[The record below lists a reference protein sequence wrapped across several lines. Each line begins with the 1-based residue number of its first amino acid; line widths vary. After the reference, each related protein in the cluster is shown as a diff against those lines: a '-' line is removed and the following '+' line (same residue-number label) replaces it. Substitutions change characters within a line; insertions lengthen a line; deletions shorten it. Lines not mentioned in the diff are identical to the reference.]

1 MSLCEVTKAAIRNS
15 IQPSRISVLTKHR
28 MKVLAKA
35 WWTSQIKERS
45 ITVKLVKVRA
55 RAKILSFKIVGV
67 VRLEILVHPF
77 ILILVNFL
85 NRNKSATAIPCQKAA
100 TNKIMEKNKFL
111 RYKKTSI
118 FKIITLFR
126 DGRRSES

>member
-1 MSLCEVTKAAIRNS
+1 M
-15 IQPSRISVLTKHR
+15 
-28 MKVLAKA
+28 
-35 WWTSQIKERS
+35 
-45 ITVKLVKVRA
+45 
-55 RAKILSFKIVGV
+55 SFKIVGV

-85 NRNKSATAIPCQKAA
+85 NSNKSATAIPCQKAA

-111 RYKKTSI
+111 RYKTTSI
-118 FKIITLFR
+118 LKIITLFR